1 MLYDYIA
8 CEVHHDCLDCP
19 LSICKWDDL
28 PWFRR
33 SVRMGRWYA
42 MLEMQLG
49 GASVEDTAAVFGV
62 TVRTV
67 YRSIARVNNGSISP
81 GDRAVFARLAPNLPE
96 ALRTEPPLPRPRAC
110 RKCGEDISGRDY
122 RARLCY
128 RCGEARNRAKKSSVR
143 AEPPAQYL
151 SGQAGCHRDG
161 PAEPFV
167 SHRSRN
173 RRRGDMSAKT
183 REQIDL
189 ELIDDNPWQPRAE
202 IDEEALREL
211 ADSIHQLGLLQA
223 PLGRRAEGGRI
234 QAAFGHRRVAA
245 CRLLHSEGKAG
256 PQIEMD
262 VTDISDEDMV
272 VLALTENERRQQLT
286 QIEVVKAHQRAI
298 EETALTVQE
307 LAKQLG
313 MNRSTLANNLRVLE
327 LPEFVL
333 GHVESGDLGLT
344 VAREFLVLQN
354 GDHVHTQDMQ
364 DVIQQIVR
372 TWGYQGAP
380 DWSRRHVRQLI
391 CRRVSLNEADFRPLG
406 PRHGNNSYG
415 GANREATFD
424 VDAFSAERSGML
436 HTIPADDDGG
446 KYESSRVWTCDVKA
460 WRSWQTNASRAA
472 NKEAVATGG
481 ERAVN
486 SNRTPSRDE
495 QLAQLMESDPV
506 WLQIAAARE
515 KPGPSRPVT
524 DEEREQLGTRA
535 EFRDVGHYGEGFWKI
550 LQKGRPE
557 DSRSWERQ
565 EGGLVPPW
573 FPNLKECQRCTIG
586 ASYAKSRGGYPLS
599 DAKLVCFNQEHYQ
612 EKLRAGE
619 AKYRAKLEESR
630 KGIDRQDRKAVEK
643 FTEQLQSLS
652 DSACY
657 ALATSLLTAEPRLEW
672 LHPTGAYHED
682 YSYESAAGT
691 RARELLN
698 LEAEADWRLQTRI
711 ELEALASVEPGEVR
725 ELVASLMT
733 HHLRLAGRVGTVSRE
748 TPPSDPTT

>member
-33 SVRMGRWYA
+33 SVGMGRWYA

-67 YRSIARVNNGSISP
+67 YRSIVRVNKGSISP

-110 RKCGEDISGRDY
+110 RKCGEDISARDY

-128 RCGEARNRAKKSSVR
+128 RCGEARNRAKKSSI
-143 AEPPAQYL
+143 
-151 SGQAGCHRDG
+151 
-161 PAEPFV
+161 
-167 SHRSRN
+167 

-211 ADSIHQLGLLQA
+211 ANSIHQLGILQA

-256 PQIEMD
+256 PQIDMD
-262 VTDISDEDMV
+262 VADISDEDMV
-272 VLALTENERRQQLT
+272 VLALTENERRKQLT
-286 QIEVVKAHQRAI
+286 QIEVVKAHKRAI

-307 LAKQLG
+307 LAERLG

-327 LPEFVL
+327 LPDFVL
-333 GHVESGDLGLT
+333 EHVESGDLGLT

-364 DVIQQIVR
+364 DVIQGIVR
-372 TWGYQGAP
+372 TWGHYGAP

-391 CRRVSLNEADFRPLG
+391 GRRVSINESDFRPLG
-406 PRHGNNSYG
+406 PRHNYFVG
-415 GANREATFD
+415 GAFREATFD

-436 HTIPADDDGG
+436 HTIPADDGG
-446 KYESSRVWTCDVKA
+446 EKYESSRVWTCDVKA
-460 WRSWQTNASRAA
+460 WRSWQRNASRAA

-481 ERAVN
+481 ERAMN
-486 SNRTPSRDE
+486 PNRTPSRDE

-515 KPGPSRPVT
+515 TPGPSRPVT

-535 EFRDVGHYGEGFWKI
+535 EFREVGHYGEGFWKI

-557 DSRSWERQ
+557 DTRSWERQ
-565 EGGLVPPW
+565 EGGPVPPW

-599 DAKLVCFNQEHYQ
+599 DAKLVCFNQKHYQ
-612 EKLRAGE
+612 EKLQAGE
-619 AKYRAKLEESR
+619 AKYKAKLEGSR

-643 FTEQLQSLS
+643 FTEQLQSLP
-652 DSACY
+652 DFVCY
-657 ALATSLLTAEPRLEW
+657 ALAMSLLRAEPRLEW
-672 LHPTGAYHED
+672 LHPTGAYHKD
-682 YSYESAAGT
+682 FSYESAAGT

-725 ELVASLMT
+725 ELLASLMT
-733 HHLRLAGRVGTVSRE
+733 HHLRLAGKVETVSQE
-748 TPPSDPTT
+748 TPPSGSTT

>member
-33 SVRMGRWYA
+33 SVGMGRWYA

-67 YRSIARVNNGSISP
+67 YRSIVRVNKGSISP

-110 RKCGEDISGRDY
+110 RKCGEDISARDY

-128 RCGEARNRAKKSSVR
+128 RCGEARNRAKKSSI
-143 AEPPAQYL
+143 
-151 SGQAGCHRDG
+151 
-161 PAEPFV
+161 
-167 SHRSRN
+167 

-211 ADSIHQLGLLQA
+211 ANSIHQLGILQA

-256 PQIEMD
+256 PQIDMD

-272 VLALTENERRQQLT
+272 VLALTENERRKQLT
-286 QIEVVKAHQRAI
+286 QIEVVKAHKRAI

-307 LAKQLG
+307 LAERLG

-327 LPEFVL
+327 LPDFVL
-333 GHVESGDLGLT
+333 ERVGSGDLGLT

-364 DVIQQIVR
+364 DVIQEIVR
-372 TWGYQGAP
+372 TWGHHGAP

-391 CRRVSLNEADFRPLG
+391 GRRVSINEADFRPLG
-406 PRHGNNSYG
+406 PRHNYFVG
-415 GANREATFD
+415 GASREATFD

-436 HTIPADDDGG
+436 HTIPADDGG
-446 KYESSRVWTCDVKA
+446 EKYESSRVWTCDVKA
-460 WRSWQTNASRAA
+460 WRSWQRNASRAA

-481 ERAVN
+481 ERAMN
-486 SNRTPSRDE
+486 PNRTPSRDE

-515 KPGPSRPVT
+515 TPGPSRPVT

-535 EFRDVGHYGEGFWKI
+535 EFREVGHYGEGFWKI

-557 DSRSWERQ
+557 DTRSWERQ
-565 EGGLVPPW
+565 EGGPVPPW

-599 DAKLVCFNQEHYQ
+599 DAKLVCFNQKHYQ
-612 EKLRAGE
+612 EKLQAGE
-619 AKYRAKLEESR
+619 AKYKAKLEGSR

-643 FTEQLQSLS
+643 FTEQLQSLP
-652 DSACY
+652 DFVCY
-657 ALATSLLTAEPRLEW
+657 ALATSLLRAEPRLEW
-672 LHPTGAYHED
+672 LHPTGAYHKD
-682 YSYESAAGT
+682 FSYESAAGT

-698 LEAEADWRLQTRI
+698 LEAESDWRLQTRI

-725 ELVASLMT
+725 ELLASLMT
-733 HHLRLAGRVGTVSRE
+733 HHLRLAGKVETVSQE
-748 TPPSDPTT
+748 TTPSESTT

>member
-28 PWFRR
+28 PWFRH
-33 SVRMGRWYA
+33 SVLMGRWYA

-67 YRSIARVNNGSISP
+67 YRSIAKVNNGSISP

-143 AEPPAQYL
+143 AEPPVQYL

-161 PAEPFV
+161 PPEPLV
-167 SHRSRN
+167 SDRSRN
-173 RRRGDMSAKT
+173 RRRGGMSAKT

-256 PQIEMD
+256 PQIDMD
-262 VTDISDEDMV
+262 VADISDEAMA

-354 GDHVHTQDMQ
+354 GDHVHTKDMQ

-391 CRRVSLNEADFRPLG
+391 CRRVSINEADFRPLG
-406 PRHGNNSYG
+406 PRHNNFAG

-436 HTIPADDDGG
+436 HTIPADDDGE

-460 WRSWQTNASRAA
+460 WRSWQSKASRAA
-472 NKEAVATGG
+472 NKEAVAAGG
-481 ERAVN
+481 ERAVQ

-506 WLQIAAARE
+506 WLQIDDHRATCAANGERSRLAPDSRCAGEAR
-515 KPGPSRPVT
+515 PLPSGDR
-524 DEEREQLGTRA
+524 RGTGTAWHPCGVSGCGALR
-535 EFRDVGHYGEGFWKI
+535 RGF
-550 LQKGRPE
+550 LE
-557 DSRSWERQ
+557 DSPK
-565 EGGLVPPW
+565 GP
-573 FPNLKECQRCTIG
+573 T
-586 ASYAKSRGGYPLS
+586 GGYPQLG
-599 DAKLVCFNQEHYQ
+599 ATGG
-612 EKLRAGE
+612 RACP
-619 AKYRAKLEESR
+619 
-630 KGIDRQDRKAVEK
+630 AVV
-643 FTEQLQSLS
+643 
-652 DSACY
+652 
-657 ALATSLLTAEPRLEW
+657 P
-672 LHPTGAYHED
+672 
-682 YSYESAAGT
+682 
-691 RARELLN
+691 
-698 LEAEADWRLQTRI
+698 
-711 ELEALASVEPGEVR
+711 ELEGVPA
-725 ELVASLMT
+725 M
-733 HHLRLAGRVGTVSRE
+733 HHRRFLCKVPRRLPAFGCQACLL
-748 TPPSDPTT
+748 